1 MEKKPSILAW
11 LFAAG
16 LCAGLLP
23 DFTMMLWAAQSEK
36 PLPRWSS
43 LVILLAAACISLLC
57 FLRAVD
63 IRFGKEPAGTEIKTD
78 RLSYLT
84 GLFPC
89 VLAALIAIYGSDTL
103 LPVLAAVYVV
113 KKGFFWIL
121 IGILLLVLLL
131 VMGILFFCYLCRCR
145 KMPLQHPIRRFFARI
160 YLGIPMTVLLWA
172 SLLAVPFGLVVL
184 QRLWEEPGVLLRH
197 LMLTVSSFL
206 LAVLLNAALLLAE
219 KMMAGA
225 AQIPEAE
232 TTTEEGGP
240 VSRKRSLPSLISL
253 ALCLL
258 LFLSHNLTQLTGN
271 EAGLLKTQLKDALV
285 EYGFCL
291 AAADLGGAAGIA
303 GEALEQMDSA
313 LKEAPEEERKAI
325 QKVCD
330 RYEIFRTDGQA
341 LVLLEQFKRAGGA
354 DDDLVEDA
362 LLLSEEYPENRRVQ
376 YTAAEIGSSL
386 TYDKAKHY
394 ERTTKA
400 ILRWKELYEKE
411 TKLTEEERIVL
422 TKQTARKLL
431 KVYQQEEAAKLLEEL
446 KNPEEDAEL
455 CELLAQCYDH
465 TGRQEEA
472 YALAAA
478 YCESREDSPYLMYY
492 AALSALKLEKIQE
505 CLTYTSRL
513 ASYTAGCEGEEL
525 KNCDTWLFELLEF
538 LTLND
543 NSSYTGF
550 QYDVYQELTEEEE
563 AVIDANPFFRNYLDS
578 VYLAYRSKSKSEPE
592 EAFAKIEAVLNE
604 KPELAS
610 AWYLR
615 GVIASNAGGEYREK
629 AIEYYRKA
637 GTLNDRIPAIWY
649 AMAREYDRLGE
660 YEKGIEACKKAL
672 SLLPEQDHGSD
683 WYGINYHCSRLLR
696 SLQEEIEK

>member
-16 LCAGLLP
+16 LSAGLLP
-23 DFTMMLWAAQSEK
+23 DFAMMIWAAQSEK
-36 PLPRWSS
+36 TLPRWSS

-78 RLSYLT
+78 RLAYLT

-89 VLAALIAIYGSDTL
+89 VLAGLIAIYGSDTL
-103 LPVLAAVYVV
+103 LPVFAAVYMV
-113 KKGFFWIL
+113 KKGLFWIL
-121 IGILLLVLLL
+121 IGILLLAMLL

-145 KMPLQHPIRRFFARI
+145 KVPLQHPIRRFFSRI

-206 LAVLLNAALLLAE
+206 LAVLLNASLLLAE

-225 AQIPEAE
+225 A
-232 TTTEEGGP
+232 
-240 VSRKRSLPSLISL
+240 
-253 ALCLL
+253 
-258 LFLSHNLTQLTGN
+258 
-271 EAGLLKTQLKDALV
+271 
-285 EYGFCL
+285 
-291 AAADLGGAAGIA
+291 GIA
-303 GEALEQMDSA
+303 GEALELMDNV
-313 LKEAPEEERKAI
+313 LKEAPEEERKVI
-325 QKVCD
+325 EKVCD

-354 DDDLVEDA
+354 DNDLVEDA

-394 ERTTKA
+394 ERTAKA

-431 KVYQQEEAAKLLEEL
+431 KVYQAEEAAKLLEEL
-446 KNPEEDAEL
+446 KNPEEDREL

-472 YALAAA
+472 YALATA

-550 QYDVYQELTEEEE
+550 QYEVYQELTEEEQ
-563 AVIDANPFFRNYLDS
+563 AVIDANPFFRDYLDS

-592 EAFAKIEAVLNE
+592 EAFAKIEAVLDE

-615 GVIASNAGGEYREK
+615 GVIATNAGGEYREK
-629 AIEYYRKA
+629 AIDSYRKA

-672 SLLPEQDHGSD
+672 ALLPEQDHGSD
-683 WYGINYHCSRLLR
+683 WYGINYHCSRLLS
-696 SLQEEIEK
+696 SLQEEVKR